1 MRWCSSVLAS
11 IGDQCTMQQGL
22 TFFEGGVFTDKTGL
36 KIFVFINAMIFA
48 FTTFVTNT
56 PLYGKIAS
64 KVWKIYFQYISPH
77 FLDAAGSQISDL
89 WLLLLS
95 NSSLFS
101 ALMSHLPLLLLH
113 SAMSQYLLIMRTILH
128 EWCTVSRTCEVLHHY
143 EVGDEMWFERI
154 PQHNTSRWPVKAR
167 WNFSNLVTGH
177 VFGM

>member
-1 MRWCSSVLAS
+1 MRNQFLLCHLYARQYLFHLNMYYSAKAQEANKKLLSCWIIALCNK
-11 IGDQCTMQQGL
+11 DWH
-22 TFFEGGVFTDKTGL
+22 FWKGGFVTDKTGL

-56 PLYGKIAS
+56 PLYRKIAS

-113 SAMSQYLLIMRTILH
+113 SALSYCLTLT
-128 EWCTVSRTCEVLHHY
+128 
-143 EVGDEMWFERI
+143 F
-154 PQHNTSRWPVKAR
+154 
-167 WNFSNLVTGH
+167 
-177 VFGM
+177 

>member
-1 MRWCSSVLAS
+1 MAIWKSEKTPPAGYIALCNK
-11 IGDQCTMQQGL
+11 GWH
-22 TFFEGGVFTDKTGL
+22 FWKGGFVTDKTGL

-113 SAMSQYLLIMRTILH
+113 SAMEDVFFWQHCWWYWFLSRGFGLSPCRKQLCQ
-128 EWCTVSRTCEVLHHY
+128 WCRGSLQPRVAIVNWKKGNYKMIWKIFATYVV
-143 EVGDEMWFERI
+143 W
-154 PQHNTSRWPVKAR
+154 K
-167 WNFSNLVTGH
+167 
-177 VFGM
+177 

>member
-1 MRWCSSVLAS
+1 MPGRCLAPEKARSSRSPILSSTSVLLTWMNWIPGHAS
-11 IGDQCTMQQGL
+11 APVFAKSSAVL
-22 TFFEGGVFTDKTGL
+22 TIVCLLTTLAIALCNKDWHFWKGGFVTDKTGL

-77 FLDAAGSQISDL
+77 FLDAAGGQISDL

-113 SAMSQYLLIMRTILH
+113 SAMVP
-128 EWCTVSRTCEVLHHY
+128 WC
-143 EVGDEMWFERI
+143 
-154 PQHNTSRWPVKAR
+154 
-167 WNFSNLVTGH
+167 
-177 VFGM
+177 

>member
-1 MRWCSSVLAS
+1 MVSVQKAYGYVLHYKVLSSTFIHLSRV
-11 IGDQCTMQQGL
+11 L
-22 TFFEGGVFTDKTGL
+22 TFKETRILLVINALCNKGWHFWKGGFVTDKTGL

-113 SAMSQYLLIMRTILH
+113 SALLQK
-128 EWCTVSRTCEVLHHY
+128 VLGY
-143 EVGDEMWFERI
+143 
-154 PQHNTSRWPVKAR
+154 KA
-167 WNFSNLVTGH
+167 S
-177 VFGM
+177 